1 MATIMAFDHKAM
13 WLIRDAIAQN
23 IAALETRY
31 KTTPAEDDAETDFG
45 NDLAYLKILHA
56 EFAENAAAGNGTAR
70 VYQCWADPEDSSI
83 SLLQLQ
89 NVAEHK
95 ALGLLSD
102 RATML
107 YEFAAATG
115 EEAMSIHSL
124 RQGWGPYNPMAED
137 APCPTCAAPYYPL
150 GYGDCWRC
158 GHIG

>member
-1 MATIMAFDHKAM
+1 MATIMAFDHKAV
-13 WLIRDAIAQN
+13 WLVRDALASA
-23 IAALETRY
+23 IAAHEIRALTM
-31 KTTPAEDDAETDFG
+31 PLEDDAEHDFG

-56 EFAENAAAGNGTAR
+56 EFAHTASAGNGTAH
-70 VYQCWADPEDSSI
+70 VYQCWADPEDSSL

-89 NVAEHK
+89 KVSEHR
-95 ALGLLSD
+95 ALGMLSD

-115 EEAMSIHSL
+115 EEAMAIHCL
-124 RQGWGPYNPMAED
+124 RQGWAPYLPMGEA
-137 APCPTCAAPYYPL
+137 APCPACAASYFPL